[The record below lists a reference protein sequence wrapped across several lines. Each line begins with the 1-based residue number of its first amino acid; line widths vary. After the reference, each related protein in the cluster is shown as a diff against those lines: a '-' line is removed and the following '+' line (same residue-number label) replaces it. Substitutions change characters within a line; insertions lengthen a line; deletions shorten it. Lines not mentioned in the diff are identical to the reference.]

1 MKLWLILQDS
11 QSCEQHTRVRETG
24 YRLNITSQS
33 VVLGL
38 KNTARHFIIA
48 CLHPYEGVVRS
59 FQ

>member
-38 KNTARHFIIA
+38 KHGKTLYYRLPA
-48 CLHPYEGVVRS
+48 PV
-59 FQ
+59 